1 MFISHPDMH
10 VSLYSGEIN
19 QGSTQKYIA
28 FEPFEGYILVRVAG
42 TCERSYTRALYA
54 YFSLC

>member
-1 MFISHPDMH
+1 MH